1 MKLKPLEIAGLLGLA
16 YLIFGK
22 VGSYLANAVS
32 VGSITFKM
40 MNTTP
45 AGTTLRLYIPV
56 KNSASVSYPFEL
68 FQGNLF
74 YGNYPLGLVY
84 IPGPVTIPANGAT
97 TIQTDVQI
105 SFTNLA
111 NQVVQMIISGE
122 WLNAITV
129 KGTLTASGVKIP
141 ISQNIS
147 LV

>member
-1 MKLKPLEIAGLLGLA
+1 MKLKPLEIAGLIGLGFL
-16 YLIFGK
+16 LFGK
-22 VGSYLANAVS
+22 VGSYLSNAVS
-32 VGSITFKM
+32 VGTIRFKLL
-40 MNTTP
+40 NTTP
-45 AGTTLRLYIPV
+45 VGTTLRLFIPV
-56 KNSASVSYPFEL
+56 SNSASVSYPFEL
-68 FQGNLF
+68 FEGNLL

-84 IPGPVTIPANGAT
+84 VPGPVTIPANGST

-111 NQVVQMIISGE
+111 NQVVQMILSGE
-122 WLNAITV
+122 WLNALSV